1 MLGLWRFLP
10 RLACGRY
17 YTTHWAVIL
26 LEILLLDIPRTV
38 LGLHPVAEVLLHIFL
53 LEWLCVVVRSEE
65 AFLSIFPRMVLKERP
80 LRVARKAMVLPE
92 CHGGLKTDNG
102 QTTWLLPRWVIP
114 RQVRLP
120 TSVVLDQ
127 VKKSRTNS
135 PPGPAL
141 QASSSMADAAKAA
154 FRRAGT
160 NSCRGSHKAQCLRLG
175 AGARHRSPAAPNPC
189 KASSGKSAQATFDRD
204 GRSSLDARHIHSGM
218 WFAWCATST

>member
-1 MLGLWRFLP
+1 MHLFGPEWLQHRNIELLLWRFLA

-26 LEILLLDIPRTV
+26 LEILLVDIPRTV
-38 LGLHPVAEVLLHIFL
+38 WGLHPVAEVLLHIFL
-53 LEWLCVVVRSEE
+53 LEWLCVIVRSEE
-65 AFLSIFPRMVLKERP
+65 TFFSIFPRMVLKERP

-127 VKKSRTNS
+127 VKKKSYKF
-135 PPGPAL
+135 
-141 QASSSMADAAKAA
+141 AAW
-154 FRRAGT
+154 T
-160 NSCRGSHKAQCLRLG
+160 C
-175 AGARHRSPAAPNPC
+175 
-189 KASSGKSAQATFDRD
+189 SSGVFFH
-204 GRSSLDARHIHSGM
+204 GRYGEGCVPSGRNQ
-218 WFAWCATST
+218 

>member
-1 MLGLWRFLP
+1 MVLRVPLQMHLFGPEWLQHGNIELLLWRFLA

-127 VKKSRTNS
+127 VKKVVQIRR
-135 PPGPAL
+135 L
-141 QASSSMADAAKAA
+141 DLL
-154 FRRAGT
+154 FRRLLPWQI
-160 NSCRGSHKAQCLRLG
+160 RRRLRSVGPEPIIFTALIKL
-175 AGARHRSPAAPNPC
+175 N
-189 KASSGKSAQATFDRD
+189 
-204 GRSSLDARHIHSGM
+204 I
-218 WFAWCATST
+218 